1 MLTLGNGVAMGYSRL
16 MPPRRTKEISIRD
29 VARAAGVSVATAS
42 RAMSKTDYP
51 VAAGTR
57 QQVIDAARA
66 LGFVPNAM
74 ARGLARSRSDSVGV
88 VIPSANA
95 YYAAMMSGIEAA
107 THAQGLTMLLGLT
120 NGDEGRREAYITAFL
135 ERRVDGILV
144 CAAAHDQRPSRPPE
158 EMPVPVVLI
167 GQQPNA
173 GYSIIRTDNVAAG
186 HTAARHLWSLG
197 HRRYAYIT
205 PDDAWYDFRDRR
217 LGMMG
222 FLESTGEPFSV
233 ELLDEIR
240 GETDAYRRVSD
251 ACRNGFDATA
261 IVASTDRHA
270 LGALAALA
278 DAGVRVPEDK
288 AVMGFDNYITSSFL
302 RPSLTSMS
310 MPAME
315 MGRLG
320 IEYLRQKINGS
331 AVPQDTVLQAA
342 LVARQS
348 TGSSHGA

>member
-1 MLTLGNGVAMGYSRL
+1 MGYSRF
-16 MPPRRTKEISIRD
+16 MPPRSTNETSIRD

-42 RAMSKTDYP
+42 RVLSKADYP

-57 QQVIDAARA
+57 QQVLDAASA

-88 VIPSANA
+88 VIPSPNP
-95 YYAAMMSGIEAA
+95 YYAAMMSGIEGAA
-107 THAQGLTMLLGLT
+107 RAHGLTMLLGLT
-120 NGDEGRREAYITAFL
+120 NGDESRREAHVAAFL
-135 ERRVDGILV
+135 ERRVDGILI
-144 CAAAHDQRPSRPPE
+144 CAAAHDQRRGRPLE

-173 GYSIIRTDNVAAG
+173 GHAIIRTDNVAAG
-186 HTAARHLWSLG
+186 HAAAHHLWSLG

-217 LGMMG
+217 LGMTA
-222 FLESTGEPFSV
+222 FLETTSEPFSV
-233 ELLDEIR
+233 ELLDGVH
-240 GETDAYRRVSD
+240 GESEAYRRVAD
-251 ACRNGFDATA
+251 ACRNGFEATA

-278 DAGVRVPEDK
+278 DANVRVPEDK

-320 IEYLRQKINGS
+320 IEYLRQKINGV
-331 AVPQDTVLQAA
+331 AVPEDTVLQAA

-348 TGSSHGA
+348 TGTPNGG

>member
-1 MLTLGNGVAMGYSRL
+1 
-16 MPPRRTKEISIRD
+16 MPPRRTKKISIRD

-42 RAMSKTDYP
+42 RVLSKTDYP
-51 VAAGTR
+51 VAAGTY
-57 QQVIDAARA
+57 QQVVDAASA

-88 VIPSANA
+88 IMPAPNP

-107 THAQGLTMLLGLT
+107 AHAQGLTMLLGLT
-120 NGDEGRREAYITAFL
+120 NGDEGRREAYVTTFL
-135 ERRVDGILV
+135 ERRVDGILI
-144 CAAAHDQRPSRPPE
+144 CAAAHDRRSGRPPE

-217 LGMMG
+217 LGMMS

-240 GETDAYRRVSD
+240 DETDAYRRISD
-251 ACRNGFDATA
+251 ACRKEFDATA

-270 LGALAALA
+270 LGALAALV
-278 DAGVRVPEDK
+278 DAGVRIPEDK
-288 AVMGFDNYITSSFL
+288 AVMGFDNYITSNFL
-302 RPSLTSMS
+302 RPSLTSIS

-320 IEYLRQKINGS
+320 IEYLRQKIDGA
-331 AVPQDTVLQAA
+331 AVPQDTVLRAT

-348 TGSSHGA
+348 TGPWRGT